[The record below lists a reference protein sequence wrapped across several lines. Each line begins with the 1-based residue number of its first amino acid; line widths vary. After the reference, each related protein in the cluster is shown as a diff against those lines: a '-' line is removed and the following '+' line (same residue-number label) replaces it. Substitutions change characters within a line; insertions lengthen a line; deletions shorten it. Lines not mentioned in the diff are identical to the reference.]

1 VKFLLIKREKTH
13 SFFTLKGGIN
23 IMMPSDDN
31 SPDFQQFLNHLTN
44 NALQSLKHAD
54 AIARSFG
61 SAYVGTE
68 HLLLGVLAQDS
79 SMGAKLLEGAG
90 VTLDRARLALN
101 LTPKTLVINM
111 GAKGLSE
118 TAKLTLRM
126 AYDVAQ
132 DYSQEYCGTEHILFS
147 ILSQKN
153 ARATILL
160 RDMNIDVDSLMNEL
174 EQFLNRQQYEENENG
189 TDTRRR
195 NNKKV
200 KKTALDFYGT
210 DLTAQ
215 ARELK
220 LDPVVGRDN
229 QIRRLTILNRRTKNN
244 PVLIGEP
251 GVGKTAIV
259 EGIAQR
265 IVAEDV
271 PDSMLDKRIVML
283 DLAGMIA
290 GTKYRGEFEE
300 RLKKVMSE
308 LEKDTKTIVFIDEL
322 HLIVGAGAAE
332 GAMDAG
338 NILKPALARGKIQ
351 VIGATTTSEYTK
363 HIEKD
368 AALERRFQ
376 PIQVP
381 ETTPAE
387 TLAILKGLRK
397 HYENFHGVTISDDV
411 LEDAVM
417 LAKRYVNDR
426 YMPDKAIDL
435 IDESAAHLRV
445 DKGKTSP
452 EVRKLQKELKLVNT
466 RIEEAVDS
474 EDYERAAQYKTRASQ
489 INDEL
494 TKMQANDK
502 QQKRLTLTSEDLAD
516 VVSRMTGVPVK
527 KVIRSEAKYLLTLEK
542 TLSKYVIG
550 QQEAV
555 EAVSRAVRRN
565 RSGIGSEKRPIGSFI
580 FLGPTGVGKTE
591 LARVLAREF
600 FGSDSAL
607 VKIDMSEFGEHH
619 NVSRL
624 VGAPAGYVGY
634 DEGGQLTDKI
644 RRQPYSLVL
653 FDEIE
658 KAHPDVFNMLLQVL
672 EDGYLTDAKGRKIDF
687 TNTIIIMTSNI
698 GADKLQKEA
707 NFGFHAR
714 KSGDLKDLDELHE
727 ANKTRVQDELKKM
740 LRPELL
746 NRIDKTIVFRG
757 LTQKDIY
764 KIIDLQVDELRA
776 RLQRKGISVQLT
788 AAAKQYL
795 LDKGYDAH
803 NGVRPLRRLIQD
815 TIEDHLALD
824 LLDDKYL
831 KGDIIQVATKHG
843 ELAYATANE

>member
-1 VKFLLIKREKTH
+1 
-13 SFFTLKGGIN
+13 
-23 IMMPSDDN
+23 MMPN
-31 SPDFQQFLNHLTN
+31 SPDFQDFLSHLTN

-68 HLLLGVLAQDS
+68 HLLLGVLAQET
-79 SMGAKLLEGAG
+79 SMGSKILEGAG

-132 DYSQEYCGTEHILFS
+132 DYGQEYCGTEHILYS

-153 ARATILL
+153 ARATLL
-160 RDMNIDVDSLMNEL
+160 LKDMNVDIDSLNGEL
-174 EQFLNRQQYEENENG
+174 EQFLNRQQYEEDGEAGSLGGNG
-189 TDTRRR
+189 TRRTAT
-195 NNKKV
+195 KKV
-200 KKTALDFYGT
+200 RKTALDIFGT
-210 DLTAQ
+210 DLTAE
-215 ARELK
+215 ARAGK
-220 LDPVVGRDN
+220 LDPVVGREN
-229 QIRRLTILNRRTKNN
+229 QIRRMVTILNRRTKNN

-259 EGIAQR
+259 EGLAQR
-265 IVAEDV
+265 IITEDV
-271 PDSMLDKRIVML
+271 PDSLLDKRIVML

-308 LEKDTKTIVFIDEL
+308 LEKDKKTVVFVDEM

-351 VIGATTTSEYTK
+351 MIGATTTEEYTK

-381 ETTPAE
+381 ETTRSE

-397 HYENFHGVTISDDV
+397 HYEKFHGVKISDEV
-411 LEDAVM
+411 LDDTVT
-417 LAKRYVNDR
+417 LAGRYVNDR
-426 YMPDKAIDL
+426 FMPDKAIDL
-435 IDESAAHLRV
+435 LDETAAHLRV
-445 DKGKTSP
+445 DKGKTNP
-452 EVRKLQKELKLVNT
+452 AVRRLQKELKLVNA
-466 RIEEAVDS
+466 RIDEAVDS
-474 EDYERAAQYKTRASQ
+474 EDYERAAKAKTRASQ
-489 INDEL
+489 IKEEL
-494 TKMQANDK
+494 EKLEKHTKATK
-502 QQKRLTLTSEDLAD
+502 QLVVSSDDIAD
-516 VVSRMTGVPVK
+516 VVARMTGVPVK
-527 KVIRSEAKYLLTLEK
+527 KVIRSEAKYLLNLEK
-542 TLSKYVIG
+542 NIGKHVIG
-550 QQEAV
+550 QAEAV
-555 EAVSRAVRRN
+555 EAVSRAIRRN

-600 FGSDSAL
+600 FGSDKAL
-607 VKIDMSEFGEHH
+607 VKIDMSEFDQAH
-619 NVSRL
+619 NISRL
-624 VGAPAGYVGY
+624 VGAPAGYIGY
-634 DEGGQLTDKI
+634 DDGGQLTDKI

-658 KAHPDVFNMLLQVL
+658 KAHPDVFNMLLQML
-672 EDGYLTDAKGRKIDF
+672 EDGYITDARGRRIDF
-687 TNTIIIMTSNI
+687 TNTIVIMTSNV

-707 NFGFHAR
+707 NLGFDAAR
-714 KSGDLKDLDELHE
+714 TRDFNDLDSLHE
-727 ANKTRVQDELKKM
+727 KNRAQVEEQLKKE

-746 NRIDKTIVFRG
+746 NRIDKVIVFRA
-757 LTQKDIY
+757 LTKKDIY
-764 KIIDLQVDELRA
+764 KIIDLQIDELKV
-776 RLQRKGISVQLT
+776 RLQKRGLSVQLT
-788 AAAKQYL
+788 PAAKQYL
-795 LDKGYDAH
+795 LDNGYDAK

-815 TIEDHLALD
+815 TIEDKVALD

-831 KGDIIQVATKHG
+831 KGDIIQVAAKNG
-843 ELAYATANE
+843 ALSYATANE

>member
-1 VKFLLIKREKTH
+1 M
-13 SFFTLKGGIN
+13 
-23 IMMPSDDN
+23 MMPD
-31 SPDFQQFLNHLTN
+31 SPDFQEFLNHLTN

-68 HLLLGVLAQDS
+68 HLLLGVLAQDGS
-79 SMGAKLLEGAG
+79 IGAKILGGAG
-90 VTLDRARLALN
+90 ITLDRARLALN
-101 LTPKTLVINM
+101 MTPKTLVLNV

-118 TAKLTLRM
+118 TAKLTLKM

-132 DYSQEYCGTEHILFS
+132 DYSQEFCGTEHILYS

-160 RDMNIDVDSLMNEL
+160 RDMNVNVDGLTGEI
-174 EQFLNRQQYEENENG
+174 EQFLNRQQYEDG
-189 TDTRRR
+189 QSQPAAVGSRRG
-195 NNKKV
+195 NKQPS
-200 KKTALDFYGT
+200 KKTALDYFGT
-210 DLTAQ
+210 DLTLQ
-215 ARELK
+215 ARQGK
-220 LDPVVGRDN
+220 LDPVVGREN
-229 QIRRLTILNRRTKNN
+229 QIRRVVTILNRRTKNN

-259 EGIAQR
+259 EGLAQR
-265 IVAEDV
+265 IITEDV
-271 PDSMLDKRIVML
+271 PDSLLDKRIVIL

-300 RLKKVMSE
+300 RLKKVMAE
-308 LEKDTKTIVFIDEL
+308 LEKDTKAIVFIDEL

-351 VIGATTTSEYTK
+351 LIGATTTAEYTK
-363 HIEKD
+363 YIERD

-381 ETTPAE
+381 ETTPSE

-397 HYENFHGVTISDDV
+397 HYENFHGVTMSDEV
-411 LEDAVM
+411 LDDAVT
-417 LAKRYVNDR
+417 LAKRYISDR
-426 YMPDKAIDL
+426 FMPDKAIDL
-435 IDESAAHLRV
+435 IDETAAHLRI
-445 DKGKTSP
+445 DRGKTSP
-452 EVRKLQKELKLVNT
+452 EVRALQKELKLVNT
-466 RIEEAVDS
+466 QIEEAVDT
-474 EDYERAAQYKTRASQ
+474 EDYERAARAKTRASQ
-489 INDEL
+489 INDQL
-494 TKMQANDK
+494 TKQHAATK
-502 QQKRLTLTSEDLAD
+502 KAKRLTMSSEDLAD
-516 VVSRMTGVPVK
+516 VVARMTGVPVK

-542 TLSKYVIG
+542 TLGKYIIG
-550 QQEAV
+550 QHEAV
-555 EAVSRAVRRN
+555 AAVSKAIRRN
-565 RSGIGSEKRPIGSFI
+565 RSGISSDQRPIGSFI

-600 FGSDSAL
+600 FGSENAL

-634 DEGGQLTDKI
+634 EEGGQLTDKI

-658 KAHPDVFNMLLQVL
+658 KAHPDVFNMLLQML
-672 EDGYLTDAKGRKIDF
+672 EDGYLTDAKGRRIDF
-687 TNTIIIMTSNI
+687 TNTIVIMTSNV

-707 NFGFHAR
+707 NLGFHAR
-714 KSGDLKDLDELHE
+714 NSGELKDLDALHE
-727 ANKTRVQDELKKM
+727 TNKTRVQDELKKL

-746 NRIDKTIVFRG
+746 NRIDKTIVFRA

-764 KIIDLQVDELRA
+764 KIIDLQIDQLKE
-776 RLQRKGISVQLT
+776 RLQRKGLSLQLNSG
-788 AAAKQYL
+788 AKQFL
-795 LDKGYDAH
+795 LDGGYDAH

-815 TIEDHLALD
+815 TIEDHLALE
-824 LLDDKYL
+824 LLDEKYE
-831 KGDIIQVATKHG
+831 KGDIIQVAAKKG
-843 ELAYATANE
+843 SLAYVTSSE

>member
-1 VKFLLIKREKTH
+1 
-13 SFFTLKGGIN
+13 
-23 IMMPSDDN
+23 MMPN
-31 SPDFQQFLNHLTN
+31 SPDFQEFLNHLTN

-68 HLLLGVLAQDS
+68 HLLLGLLAQDG
-79 SMGAKLLEGAG
+79 SMGSKILEGVG
-90 VTLDRARLALN
+90 ITLDRARLALN

-118 TAKLTLRM
+118 TAKLTLKM

-132 DYSQEYCGTEHILFS
+132 DYGQDYCGTEHILYS

-160 RDMNIDVDSLMNEL
+160 RDMNVDLDALSNEL
-174 EQFLNRQQYEENENG
+174 EQFLNRQQYDEEDAG
-189 TDTRRR
+189 GATGRRGG
-195 NNKKV
+195 KKG
-200 KKTALDFYGT
+200 KKTALDFFGT

-215 ARELK
+215 AREGK
-220 LDPVVGRDN
+220 LDPVVGREN
-229 QIRRLTILNRRTKNN
+229 QIRRVVTILNRRTKNN

-259 EGIAQR
+259 EGLAQR
-265 IVAEDV
+265 IVNEDV
-271 PDSMLDKRIVML
+271 PDSLVDKRIVML

-300 RLKKVMSE
+300 RLKKVMTE
-308 LEKDTKTIVFIDEL
+308 LEKDNKTIVFIDEL

-351 VIGATTTSEYTK
+351 VIGATTTAEYTK

-397 HYENFHGVTISDDV
+397 HYEAFHGVTISDEV
-411 LEDAVM
+411 LEDAVT
-417 LAKRYVNDR
+417 LAKRYINDR
-426 YMPDKAIDL
+426 FMPDKAIDL
-435 IDESAAHLRV
+435 IDETSAHLRI
-445 DKGKTSP
+445 DRGLTSP
-452 EVRKLQKELKLVNT
+452 EVRKLQKELKLVNA
-466 RIEEAVDS
+466 RIDEAVDA
-474 EDYERAAQYKTRASQ
+474 EDYERAARAKTRASQ
-489 INDEL
+489 INGQLSEL
-494 TKMQANDK
+494 QASDK
-502 QQKRLTLTSEDLAD
+502 QAKPLTVSSEDLAD
-516 VVSRMTGVPVK
+516 VVSRITGVPVK

-542 TLSKYVIG
+542 TLSKYVVG
-550 QQEAV
+550 QNEAV
-555 EAVSRAVRRN
+555 EAVAKAVRRN
-565 RSGIGSEKRPIGSFI
+565 RSGVGSEKRPIGSFI

-600 FGSDSAL
+600 FGSENAL

-634 DEGGQLTDKI
+634 DDGGQLTDKI

-658 KAHPDVFNMLLQVL
+658 KAHPDVFNMLLQIL
-672 EDGYLTDAKGRKIDF
+672 EDGYLTDAKGRRIDF
-687 TNTIIIMTSNI
+687 TNTIIIMTSNL
-698 GADKLQKEA
+698 GAEKLQKEA
-707 NFGFHAR
+707 SFGFHAR
-714 KSGDLKDLDELHE
+714 KSSELKDLDDMHE
-727 ANKTRVQDELKKM
+727 TNKGHVQDELKKM

-746 NRIDKTIVFRG
+746 NRIDKVVVFRA
-757 LTQKDIY
+757 LTQKDIF
-764 KIIDLQVDELRA
+764 KIIDLQIDELRG
-776 RLQRKGISVQLT
+776 RLQRKGLGVALSNS
-788 AAAKQYL
+788 AKQYL

-815 TIEDHLALD
+815 TIEDHVALD
-824 LLDDKYL
+824 VLDERYN
-831 KGDIIQVATKHG
+831 KGDIIQVAAKNSQLT
-843 ELAYATANE
+843 YATVTE

>member
-1 VKFLLIKREKTH
+1 
-13 SFFTLKGGIN
+13 
-23 IMMPSDDN
+23 MMPN
-31 SPDFQQFLNHLTN
+31 SPDFQEFLNHLTN

-79 SMGAKLLEGAG
+79 SMGAKILEGAG
-90 VTLDRARLALN
+90 ITLDRARMALN
-101 LTPKTLVINM
+101 LTPKTLVINV

-118 TAKLTLRM
+118 TAKLTLKM
-126 AYDVAQ
+126 AYDIAQ
-132 DYSQEYCGTEHILFS
+132 DYSQDYCGTEHILYS

-160 RDMNIDVDSLMNEL
+160 RDMNIDVDSLTNEL
-174 EQFLNRQQYEENENG
+174 EQFLNRQQYEDSENSASG
-189 TDTRRR
+189 TGRRGS
-195 NNKKV
+195 KKS

-210 DLTAQ
+210 DLTLQ
-215 ARELK
+215 AREGK
-220 LDPVVGRDN
+220 LDPVVGREN
-229 QIRRLTILNRRTKNN
+229 QIRRVITILNRRTKNN

-259 EGIAQR
+259 EGLAQR
-265 IVAEDV
+265 IIAEDV
-271 PDSMLDKRIVML
+271 PDSLLDKRIVML

-308 LEKDTKTIVFIDEL
+308 LEKDNRTIVFIDEL

-351 VIGATTTSEYTK
+351 VVGATTTTEYTK

-381 ETTPAE
+381 ETSPSE

-397 HYENFHGVTISDDV
+397 HYENFHGVKISDEV
-411 LEDAVM
+411 LEDAVA
-417 LAKRYVNDR
+417 LSKRYIQDR

-435 IDESAAHLRV
+435 IDETAAHLRV

-452 EVRKLQKELKLVNT
+452 EVRKLQKELKLVNA
-466 RIEEAVDS
+466 RIDEAVEA

-489 INDEL
+489 IH
-494 TKMQANDK
+494 DK
-502 QQKRLTLTSEDLAD
+502 LVEQKATTENKKRLVLSSEDLAD
-516 VVSRMTGVPVK
+516 VVSRITGVPVK
-527 KVIRSEAKYLLTLEK
+527 KVIRSEAKYLLSLEK
-542 TLSKYVIG
+542 TIGKYIIG
-550 QQEAV
+550 QNEAV
-555 EAVSRAVRRN
+555 EAVAKAVRRN
-565 RSGIGSEKRPIGSFI
+565 RSGIGSEKRPIGSFV

-600 FGSDSAL
+600 FGSDDAL

-634 DEGGQLTDKI
+634 DDGGQLTDKI

-658 KAHPDVFNMLLQVL
+658 KAHPDVFNMLLQLL
-672 EDGYLTDAKGRKIDF
+672 EDGYITDAKGRRIDF

-707 NFGFHAR
+707 NFGFQATSSR
-714 KSGDLKDLDELHE
+714 DMKDLDALHE
-727 ANKTRVQDELKKM
+727 ANKSRVHDELKKM
-740 LRPELL
+740 LRPEFL
-746 NRIDKTIVFRG
+746 NRIDKTIVFRA
-757 LTQKDIY
+757 LTKKDIY
-764 KIIDLQVDELRA
+764 KIIDLQIDDLKR
-776 RLQRKGISVQLT
+776 RLQRKGLSVQLSSG
-788 AAAKQYL
+788 AKQYL
-795 LDKGYDAH
+795 LDHGYDAK

-815 TIEDHLALD
+815 TIEDHLALEV
-824 LLDDKYL
+824 LDEKYG
-831 KGDIIQVATKHG
+831 KGDIIQVASRNSNLT
-843 ELAYATANE
+843 YATTSE